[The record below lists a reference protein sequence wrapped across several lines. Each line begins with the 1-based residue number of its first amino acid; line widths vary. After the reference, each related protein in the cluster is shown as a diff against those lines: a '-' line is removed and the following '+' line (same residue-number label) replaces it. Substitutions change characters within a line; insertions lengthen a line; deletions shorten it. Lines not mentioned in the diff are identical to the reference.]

1 MKRVAV
7 AIAVVAVLVT
17 AGSALAWHGRG
28 PGGMA
33 RGGSPEWMAQA
44 PGWGWCGGG
53 CGYGNFPM
61 GPGRGPGGFRA
72 GAPAGL
78 PQLPAELQAKVQ
90 EMNKAHLQL
99 RLMMMEDKVDEAK
112 AREIFQKI
120 QGLRNE
126 MAEWR
131 FNEMMKNNP
140 KVAPQS

>member
-7 AIAVVAVLVT
+7 VIAVVAVLVT
-17 AGSALAWHGRG
+17 AGSALAWHGKGRG
-28 PGGMA
+28 IMPGGSA
-33 RGGSPEWMAQA
+33 PAQLA
-44 PGWGWCGGG
+44 LAQGCGG
-53 CGYGNFPM
+53 CGGCGDDNLAM
-61 GPGRGPGGFRA
+61 KCGRGPGGFRA
-72 GAPAGL
+72 GALAGV

-90 EMNKAHLQL
+90 EMSKARLQL

-112 AREIFQKI
+112 AREIFHKI